1 MRQCV
6 LVPIDFKPGCEAVLA
21 WAVELVQRTGGTL
34 EVLHVVPPVHQ
45 LDPFF
50 RPGLVPHRTLG
61 QIRELA
67 AAELARLLRARRV
80 SYRLHVTEGEPAATI
95 LEQAERLGPG
105 LIVIGT
111 RGRGGVARLLLGSVA
126 EKVIQGATV
135 PVVTIP
141 PSR

>member
-1 MRQCV
+1 LSYRV
-6 LVPIDFKPGCEAVLA
+6 LVPIDFKPGGKKALA
-21 WAVELVQRTGGTL
+21 WAVELVEHTGGTL

-50 RPGLVPHRTLG
+50 RPGLAPRRTLR
-61 QIRELA
+61 QIRKLA
-67 AAELARLLRARRV
+67 AAELARLLRGRRV
-80 SYRLHVTEGEPAATI
+80 SHRLRVTEGEPAATI
-95 LEQAERLGPG
+95 LAQAKRLGPG

-111 RGRGGVARLLLGSVA
+111 RGRGGAARLLLGSVA

-141 PSR
+141 PPR

>member
-1 MRQCV
+1 MRHRV
-6 LVPIDFKPGCEAVLA
+6 LVPIDFKPGCEAVLV
-21 WAVELVQRTGGTL
+21 WAVELVRRTGGTL

-50 RPGLVPHRTLG
+50 RPGLVPHHTLRE
-61 QIRELA
+61 IRQLA

-80 SYRLHVTEGEPAATI
+80 RHQLHVTEGEPAATI
-95 LEQAERLGPG
+95 LEQAERLRPG

-135 PVVTIP
+135 PVATIP